1 MNTSK
6 TLTVTYRKFD
16 HLDQFTPVELTKLGR
31 LSYGQNGIMWFVVD
45 KHKKGYVDE
54 WNMHPKYGPYD
65 AERAEMLRNISVAY
79 VGSTM
84 VGWCVT
90 DDDDHFN
97 VYVAKKYR
105 NLGIAQTLTDTW
117 ASRNIDKLKNI
128 KGHKNQWG
136 ELTGG
141 VWKYVHTD
149 EAGKLLLN
157 AMRKLGIDAKKKR
170 KVVHKVLD

>member
-6 TLTVTYRKFD
+6 TLTITYRKFD
-16 HLDQFTPVELTKLGR
+16 HLDQFTPAELTKLGR
-31 LSYGQNGIMWFVVD
+31 LSYGKNGIIWHVVN

-54 WNMHPKYGPYD
+54 WHAHPKYGPYD
-65 AERAEMLRNISVAY
+65 VKCAEMLRYISVAY

-90 DDDDHFN
+90 DDDDYFN
-97 VYVAKKYR
+97 VYIAKKYR
-105 NLGIAQTLTDTW
+105 NLGIAQTLTDMW
-117 ASRNIDKLKNI
+117 ASRNINKLK
-128 KGHKNQWG
+128 KVKAHKDNWG
-136 ELTGG
+136 SL
-141 VWKYVHTD
+141 WKYVHTD

-157 AMRKLGIDAKKKR
+157 AMRKLGIDAKKKP